1 MNSNPV
7 GWTRRKALQVGALTS
22 AAMALPGVEALA
34 QTGGKKAQK
43 PLNIVFLVSD
53 GMSAGVPP
61 MAEAFSQMM
70 RGKGTF
76 WQQLA
81 EDPGVSQGFFNMAS
95 MSSMVTDSAA
105 AASSWGSGRRV
116 MNGVLNEYPDG
127 TKLKTLCRLLQEN
140 GWNTGLAST
149 ARITHATPAGFFA
162 AVPFRDLEDLIA
174 EQYLQDG
181 PMVLLGGGRKFF
193 TAEGRK
199 GKVNILPDF
208 QARNY
213 QVAMNREELLRV
225 KSGRVLGLFDQD
237 HLPYSLDCQ
246 GDEKLLK
253 EVPTLAE
260 MAGKA
265 LDLLA
270 GEGKPFFLM
279 IEAARVD
286 MAAHANDA
294 AGLLWDQL
302 AFDDAI
308 GTVLEFQKLHPDT
321 LVVISSDHGNA
332 NPGEN
337 GMGKGY
343 NESTPCFERLQTFK
357 RTSSWIRN
365 EIEKREKEKEL
376 WDAVYVA
383 KLVKRASGF
392 EISWNEA
399 SALAEAFRKMP
410 VADFSNQQ
418 KSFYGVLGQILGN
431 HTGVGWTGVTHTSDW
446 TQRLAKGPGQE
457 IFNGL
462 IRNTEFFDKVLAL
475 SGIEFR
481 NPEYRV
487 SIPKVVLPPVSV
499 ADPTG

>member
-1 MNSNPV
+1 MKRNPV
-7 GWTRRKALQVGALTS
+7 GLTRRKALQIGTLTS
-22 AAMALPGVEALA
+22 AAMALPGVEVLA
-34 QTGGKKAQK
+34 QSGGGSPRK
-43 PLNIVFLVSD
+43 PAKIVFLVSD

-61 MAEAFSQMM
+61 MAEAFSWMM
-70 RGKGTF
+70 RGKGTN
-76 WQQLA
+76 WQKLA
-81 EDPGVSQGFFNMAS
+81 EDPGVSQGCFDMAS

-127 TKLKTLCRLLQEN
+127 TKLKTLCRLLQDN
-140 GWNTGLAST
+140 GWNTGLVST

-162 AVPFRDLEDLIA
+162 SVPFRDLEDLIA
-174 EQYLQDG
+174 EQYLLDG

-199 GKVNILPDF
+199 SKIDILPDF
-208 QARNY
+208 AARNY
-213 QVAMNREELLRV
+213 RVVMNRRDLLETR
-225 KSGRVLGLFDQD
+225 SGRVLGLFDED

-246 GDEKLLK
+246 GDEKLTG
-253 EVPTLAE
+253 EVPTLSE
-260 MAGKA
+260 MSETA
-265 LDLLA
+265 LDALA
-270 GEGKPFFLM
+270 GEGRPFFLM

-308 GTVLEFQKLHPDT
+308 GTVLEFQKQHPDT
-321 LVVISSDHGNA
+321 LVVVSSDHGNA

-343 NESTPCFERLQTFK
+343 NESTPCFERLRTFR

-365 EIEKREKEKEL
+365 KIEKREKDREL

-383 KLVKRASGF
+383 DLVRKASGF
-392 EISWNEA
+392 MISYSEA
-399 SALAEAFRKMP
+399 SALRDAFRKRP

-418 KSFYGVLGQILGN
+418 TSFYGVLGQILGN
-431 HTGVGWTGVTHTSDW
+431 YTGVGWTGVTHTSDW

-457 IFNGL
+457 AFNGL
-462 IRNTEFFDKVLAL
+462 IKNTEFFDRVLAL
-475 SGIEFR
+475 SGIDFR

-487 SIPKVVLPPVSV
+487 NVPKVVLPPVSV